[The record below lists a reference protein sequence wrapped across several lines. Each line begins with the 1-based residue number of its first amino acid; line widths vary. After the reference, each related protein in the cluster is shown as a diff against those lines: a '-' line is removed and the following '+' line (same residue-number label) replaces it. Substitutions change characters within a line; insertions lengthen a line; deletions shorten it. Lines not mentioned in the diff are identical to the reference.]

1 MGLPGPRQSPKGRD
15 RRTWRQ
21 RVLPVILF
29 WVFQVVLLT
38 ITVAHGERARTGV
51 DSLQVSLIAWGVWG
65 LLAPLI
71 VWLDRSLPIS
81 RDAVFKRFVIHIP
94 FSLFFTALN
103 MYGDMIGH
111 ALVNRTRLPTLIDL
125 LHREGVVRGFQ
136 TRFYVFWM
144 VLFIYI
150 IFDYASHLKE
160 REVRTAEL
168 ERLVT
173 EARLDALRARLHP
186 HFLFNTLNTI
196 SAKVEREP
204 RNARRMLEQLGQLLR
219 ISIAHASDRQVP
231 LSKEIDFIERYLDL
245 QKMRF
250 EDDLTTIMD
259 VNPDVTD
266 ALVPTFILQPM
277 VENALRYGMNSRGRS
292 LVEVRAWAQGAE
304 LWLMVR
310 DEGPGLPTNWDPE
323 RMARIGIS
331 NTRDRLRQMYGDR
344 DHLFAIHGEPGEGVR
359 VEIRIPLERAVR
371 IGSPDAVNDPT
382 KLIAT
387 EYGHH
392 SRVGG

>member
-1 MGLPGPRQSPKGRD
+1 
-15 RRTWRQ
+15 
-21 RVLPVILF
+21 LF

-38 ITVAHGERARTGV
+38 ITVAHGEPARTGV
-51 DSLQVSLIAWGVWG
+51 DSLQASLIAWGVWG

-71 VWLDRSLPIS
+71 VWLDRALPIS
-81 RDAVFKRFVIHIP
+81 RDAIFKRFVIHIP

-111 ALVNRTRLPTLIDL
+111 ALVNGTRLPTLIDL

-219 ISIAHASDRQVP
+219 ISITHADDRRVP
-231 LSKEIDFIERYLDL
+231 LSEEIDFIERYLDL

-250 EDDLTTIMD
+250 EENLTTIID
-259 VNPDVTD
+259 VSPDVTD

-277 VENALRYGMNSRGRS
+277 VENAVRYGMSSVGRS
-292 LVEVRAWAQGAE
+292 LVEVRAWQQGGE
-304 LWLMVR
+304 LRLMVR
-310 DEGPGLPTNWDPE
+310 DEGPGLPQNWDPE
-323 RMARIGIS
+323 RMAHIGIG
-331 NTRDRLRQMYGDR
+331 NTRDRLREMYGDR
-344 DHLFAIHGEPGEGVR
+344 NQAFTIYSDPGEGVR
-359 VEIRIPLERAVR
+359 VEIRIPLEHYGSEPGEVR
-371 IGSPDAVNDPT
+371 IGSPDAAHNT
-382 KLIAT
+382 SETT

-392 SRVGG
+392 SRIGR